1 MALSSLEALLDDA
14 SDRAVRDLW
23 TALDSAGLPSQAQ
36 HRGSSNA
43 PHLTLLAAPQIAAL
57 HLGAA
62 VDVLRPLIPAAV
74 DVSGYAVFG
83 DGSRHALAL
92 LCAVPP
98 RLTEAVY
105 RLSLAVGAGQGRAWV
120 PHLTLGRRLT
130 AAQVGRALEVLG
142 DQRIPP
148 RRVTLVGV
156 RHWDP
161 ATRSVRSVLG

>member
-23 TALDSAGLPSQAQ
+23 TALDEAGLPSQAQ
-36 HRGSSNA
+36 HRGASNA
-43 PHLTLLAAPQIAAL
+43 PHLTLLAAPQIEAV
-57 HLGAA
+57 HLDAA
-62 VDVLRPLIPAAV
+62 VDVLGPLIPATV

-83 DGSRHALAL
+83 DGARHTLAL
-92 LCAVPP
+92 LCAVRP
-98 RLTEAVY
+98 RLTVAVEQ
-105 RLSLAVGAGQGRAWV
+105 LTEAVGAGQGRAWA

-130 AAQVGRALEVLG
+130 ATQVGRALEVLG

-148 RRVTLVGV
+148 RRVTLVAA

-161 ATRSVRSVLG
+161 ATRSVTSVLA